1 MNARKREPA
10 SKADHPNGEGS
21 LSTQSRWPISGARA
35 RILPGKIAHK
45 GVRKS
50 VGFLRACYHKPLS
63 VLALS
68 KVSGMSRRGIH
79 QAFMKHLGVP
89 PGEVLRQM
97 RIQRAKELLTRFDYK
112 MKVVAARAGYRS
124 LNTFGV
130 AFKNATGLSPKQFQG
145 QWRSDRNGTRRNT
158 GALSTGIRDGL
169 STNLPERL
177 PQHRRL
183 TLRDQE
189 PG

>member
-1 MNARKREPA
+1 
-10 SKADHPNGEGS
+10 
-21 LSTQSRWPISGARA
+21 
-35 RILPGKIAHK
+35 
-45 GVRKS
+45 
-50 VGFLRACYHKPLS
+50 
-63 VLALS
+63 
-68 KVSGMSRRGIH
+68 MSRRGIH

-145 QWRSDRNGTRRNT
+145 QWRSGLDSTRRNT
-158 GALSTGIRDGL
+158 GALSTGVRDGL
-169 STNLPERL
+169 STNLPERFY
-177 PQHRRL
+177 QHGQL
-183 TLRDQE
+183 ISQNQE
-189 PG
+189 